1 MMLQRIVSNLTDL
14 DSLIEKAGTLID
26 EINDKYDF
34 YFTSFDETRSANSTI
49 TWTCLSTEVL
59 QIFLKFEASLN
70 IGYLDIY
77 GPLSDHILVIEE
89 EFIRSKLF
97 ENQEF
102 FLKRAEDSTEL
113 SERVL
118 VQLSFASVADWEDIS
133 VIEII
138 ETAFKSKYPNIR
150 RAASYG
156 TLILV
161 WEKTNQLNKE
171 ALKNER
177 NPDVRKFME
186 FVQEQ
191 VSSAMPALE

>member
-1 MMLQRIVSNLTDL
+1 M
-14 DSLIEKAGTLID
+14 
-26 EINDKYDF
+26 
-34 YFTSFDETRSANSTI
+34 
-49 TWTCLSTEVL
+49 
-59 QIFLKFEASLN
+59 
-70 IGYLDIY
+70 
-77 GPLSDHILVIEE
+77 VIEE

>member
-1 MMLQRIVSNLTDL
+1 M
-14 DSLIEKAGTLID
+14 
-26 EINDKYDF
+26 
-34 YFTSFDETRSANSTI
+34 
-49 TWTCLSTEVL
+49 STEVL